1 MNFQAVLFDL
11 DGVIINSGA
20 DIAAS
25 VNAALKHFGYKTLPE
40 DILISFVGNGA
51 KKLLIRSLEY
61 QNICAEHMH
70 NFEEFYNWYVDWYQN
85 HPVNKTVLYP
95 GLYDLLKKLKEKS
108 VYTAVVSNKPLNV
121 TYTILKHFK
130 IDIFFTA
137 IIGPELLTH
146 IKPDPEGLALAVK
159 EIERAQRIRVERN
172 KVLMVGDSASDIQ
185 AGRAFGC
192 KSCAVTCGLG
202 NREKLLAENADIVV
216 SHAGDLLFLVDT

>member
-70 NFEEFYNWYVDWYQN
+70 NFEEFYNW
-85 HPVNKTVLYP
+85 
-95 GLYDLLKKLKEKS
+95 
-108 VYTAVVSNKPLNV
+108 
-121 TYTILKHFK
+121 
-130 IDIFFTA
+130 
-137 IIGPELLTH
+137 
-146 IKPDPEGLALAVK
+146 
-159 EIERAQRIRVERN
+159 
-172 KVLMVGDSASDIQ
+172 
-185 AGRAFGC
+185 
-192 KSCAVTCGLG
+192 
-202 NREKLLAENADIVV
+202 
-216 SHAGDLLFLVDT
+216 